1 MSKEIIITA
10 NELNT
15 LHAQAEKAKLGVE
28 TSVRSFLS
36 IAIELGDLL
45 IIKKE
50 EIKQTQG
57 HGHWLT
63 WLAENTNIEERSAQ
77 IYMKAA
83 RVSKTKPV
91 SDLSLR
97 QVAAL
102 CDKEDTEQEKEEV
115 NPFSKPTLTE
125 YTWVGKWRDNFFR
138 KVTKTPFESW
148 TDAMKQDLADT
159 LAELNKVAARVGLTK
174 HIAAIDV

>member
-63 WLAENTNIEERSAQ
+63 WLSQNTNIEERSAQ

-91 SDLSLR
+91 SDLS
-97 QVAAL
+97 
-102 CDKEDTEQEKEEV
+102 
-115 NPFSKPTLTE
+115 
-125 YTWVGKWRDNFFR
+125 
-138 KVTKTPFESW
+138 
-148 TDAMKQDLADT
+148 
-159 LAELNKVAARVGLTK
+159 
-174 HIAAIDV
+174 